1 MNLNRY
7 NSWAVVTA
15 ECSIDSK
22 AFSIIKEL
30 QDKEFKVVA
39 IDENLKPID
48 GVEVYE
54 SLKDV
59 PYNVDIV
66 AIIEKYTMIESI
78 FDEMEL
84 LDIKNMWFE
93 DGSFNVS
100 IIKKA
105 KELKLN
111 IEYESDL
118 YKGLK
123 EI

>member
-105 KELKLN
+105 KELKD
-111 IEYESDL
+111 EVA
-118 YKGLK
+118 
-123 EI
+123 

>member
-84 LDIKNMWFE
+84 LDIKNLWFE

-111 IEYESDL
+111 IEYEYVDL
-118 YKGLK
+118 YY
-123 EI
+123 IMNM

>member
-118 YKGLK
+118 YKDLK

>member
-39 IDENLKPID
+39 IDENLKHID

>member
-84 LDIKNMWFE
+84 LDIKNLWFE

>member
-15 ECSIDSK
+15 ECSKESK

-30 QDKEFKVVA
+30 QDKDFKVVA
-39 IDENLKPID
+39 IDENLNPID

-59 PYNVDIV
+59 PNNIDVVTIV
-66 AIIEKYTMIESI
+66 EKYTMIESI

-84 LDIKNMWFE
+84 LDIRNLWFE
-93 DGSFNVS
+93 EGSFNAA
-100 IIKKA
+100 ILKKA

-111 IEYESDL
+111 IEHESDL
-118 YKGLK
+118 CRELNDL
-123 EI
+123 